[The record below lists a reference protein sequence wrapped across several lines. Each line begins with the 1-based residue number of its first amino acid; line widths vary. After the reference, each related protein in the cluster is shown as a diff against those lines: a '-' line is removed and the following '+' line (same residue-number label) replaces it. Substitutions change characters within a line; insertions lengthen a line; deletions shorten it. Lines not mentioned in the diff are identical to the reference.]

1 MTIVAPIPVKPPM
14 CGDGRAIK
22 ACHIDLRQLDD
33 PQAFADLVERAA
45 QLGFSHVSIGPL
57 FEVAD
62 VDSPMLVVDHGR
74 LFQGLK
80 KGQEPSKVLPHFRA
94 VCERFGLQLMV
105 DLVLDRI
112 GLGGPSAL
120 KLQDIYERPSNLNP
134 LDPRVARGDIK
145 AATLRHGA
153 GQKAC
158 AWWGSLAAE
167 LTVAGAHGFRLVG
180 LAGVPPEV
188 LGPLVSAIC
197 RAAPDASNWGWT
209 PGLDWPR
216 FDELKG
222 SGIAAVFGS
231 TCWWDGKSP
240 WYVEENRAL
249 KCVAPILGV
258 AGEPYAHDTFD
269 ARLSRRYLL
278 LAAATTDGLFVPG
291 RMLQSATDIEQAVQ
305 IADALAQRKLS
316 GELRSLTPPGRSV
329 TVLLRVDSADVRSAS
344 TGVAVAVNTDMAH
357 SCVLP
362 LDLGA
367 LPAEAGVAMGDDSD
381 LPCQALKPGEIR
393 LIDVSS
399 RQPVVENRE
408 SNKQADRR
416 SARAAARRSPVAIE
430 HVSPSVAG
438 GPFPAKA
445 IVGRPIEVEADIF
458 ADGHDILAAEVIWSA
473 GDDENGEHA
482 VPMVPLGNDR
492 WRAAVMPRRIGRHS
506 FVVQAWRD
514 EYGSLCHALEVKH
527 LAGVN
532 ISVEL
537 EEAAVF
543 LRALPAK
550 PEIENLIAAT
560 ANSIHAAAVT
570 ELTSK
575 TARTLVAALAE
586 RHLPARTGA
595 FAVDVERPQAEFAA
609 WYELF
614 PRSLGD
620 AGRHGTFDDVIAALP
635 RIQAM
640 GFDALYFPPIHPIGK
655 ANRKG
660 RNNSLTAT
668 PGDPGSPYAIGG
680 EDGGHDAIHS
690 ELGSPADFRRL
701 VAAAREHG
709 LEIALD
715 FAIQCSLDHPW
726 LRDNPQ
732 WFRRR
737 PDGTIKY
744 AENPPKKYEDIVN
757 VDFYGDAAIPDLW
770 LALRDVVQHWVGEGV
785 RLFRVDNP
793 HTKPLPFWQWMIG
806 DIRGRHPDV
815 IFLSEAFTRPKVMYR
830 LAKVGFSQSYTY
842 FTWRNTK
849 AEIRDYLNELTRTE
863 VVDFFRP
870 HFFVNTPDIN
880 PVFLQSSGRPG
891 FLIRACLAATLS
903 GLWGVYSGFEL
914 CEAAALPGR
923 EEYLDSEKY
932 ELRPR
937 NFSQPGNIVSEITL
951 LNRLRRMYPA
961 LQSHRG
967 VTFYNAFNDQVLVYG
982 KRQPGSRELI
992 LIAVSLDP
1000 HKPQQ
1005 AAFEIPLWEWGLP
1018 DDGALSVED
1027 LVRGGTTVWR
1037 GKVQNLRFDP
1047 EVLPFAMW
1055 RLASEDVP

>member
-1 MTIVAPIPVKPPM
+1 MTHVAPIPIAPPTR
-14 CGDGRAIK
+14 GDGCATK
-22 ACHIDLRQLDD
+22 ACHVDLRQLEDL
-33 PQAFADLVERAA
+33 QAFAALAEQAA
-45 QLGFSHVSIGPL
+45 RLGFSHVSIGPL

-62 VDSPMLVVDHGR
+62 ADSPLLVVDHGR
-74 LFQGLK
+74 VFQGLK
-80 KGQEPSKVLPHFRA
+80 KGQPPSQVLPHIRE
-94 VCERFGLQLMV
+94 VCERFGLKLMV

-120 KLQDIYERPSNLNP
+120 KLQDIYERPPNLNP
-134 LDPRVARGDIK
+134 LDPRVARADTK

-153 GQKAC
+153 GQRAC
-158 AWWGSLAAE
+158 DWWGSLAVE
-167 LTVAGAHGFRLVG
+167 LSAAGAQGFCLLG
-180 LAGVPPEV
+180 LAGIPSEV
-188 LGPLVSAIC
+188 LSSLVSAIC
-197 RAAPDASNWGWT
+197 RAAPSASNWAWT

-216 FDELKG
+216 YDELKG
-222 SGIAAVFGS
+222 SGIAAVFAS

-240 WYVEENRAL
+240 WYVEEHRAL
-249 KCVAPILGV
+249 RRVAPILGV
-258 AGEPYAHDTFD
+258 AGEPYARDTPDF
-269 ARLSRRYLL
+269 RLSRRRML
-278 LAAATTDGLFVPG
+278 LAAATTDGMFVPG
-291 RMLQSATDIEQAVQ
+291 RMLQDATGIDRAVQ
-305 IADALAQRKLS
+305 TADTLAHKKLG
-316 GELRSLTPPGRSV
+316 GELRSLTSPGQPV
-329 TVLLRVDSADVRSAS
+329 TVLLRVDAADVRSAGA
-344 TGVAVAVNTDMAH
+344 GVAIAINTDMAH
-357 SCVLP
+357 PSVASV
-362 LDLGA
+362 DFGA
-367 LPAEAGVAMGDDSD
+367 LPAQAGLAMGGDTD
-381 LPCQALKPGEIR
+381 LPQQALQPGEIR
-393 LIDVSS
+393 MIDVSS
-399 RQPVVENRE
+399 RPPVLENWE

-430 HVSPSVAG
+430 HVSPSVSG

-445 IVGRPIEVEADIF
+445 IVGRPIDVEADVF
-458 ADGHDILAAEVIWSA
+458 ADGHDVLAAEVIWSA
-473 GDDENGEHA
+473 GDDANGEHA

-492 WRAAVMPRRIGRHS
+492 WRAAVMPRRVGRHS

-527 LAGVN
+527 RAGVD
-532 ISVEL
+532 IAVEL

-543 LRALPAK
+543 LRALPTK
-550 PEIENLIAAT
+550 PEVEKLIAAT
-560 ANSIHAAAVT
+560 ANPARAAAVT

-575 TARTLVAALAE
+575 AARALVAALAE

-614 PRSLGD
+614 PRSLGE

-640 GFDALYFPPIHPIGK
+640 GFDVLYFPPIHPIGK

-680 EDGGHDAIHS
+680 EEGGHDALHS
-690 ELGSPADFRRL
+690 ELGSAADFRRL

-709 LEIALD
+709 LELALD

-726 LRDNPQ
+726 LRDHPQ
-732 WFRRR
+732 WFRHR

-793 HTKPLPFWQWMIG
+793 HTKPFPFWHWMIN
-806 DIRGRHPDV
+806 DIRSRHPDV

-849 AEIRDYLNELTRTE
+849 AEIRDYLNELTKTE
-863 VVDFFRP
+863 VVDYFRP

-880 PVFLQSSGRPG
+880 PIFLQSSGRPG

-937 NFSQPGNIVSEITL
+937 NFGQPGNIISEITL
-951 LNRLRRMYPA
+951 LNRLRRMHPA

-1005 AAFEIPLWEWGLP
+1005 ASFEMPLWEWGLP
-1018 DDGALSVED
+1018 DDGVLSVED
-1027 LVRGGTTVWR
+1027 LVGGGTTVWR
-1037 GKVQNLRFDP
+1037 GKVQNLRLDP
-1047 EVLPFAMW
+1047 DILPFALW
-1055 RLASEDVP
+1055 RLVPEDVP